1 MILLQ
6 VGAAAGGA
14 AAAAGGPVGWIVGAA
29 AAVGGAIIGAIA
41 RRRQQKRQNKY
52 NQEAMI
58 LQNQLE
64 QQAINEQNEYN
75 TPANQMKRL
84 AAAGLNPNLMYQQG
98 TVGNQEARAN
108 YGVPEQSYNNYL
120 SEGFTGA
127 GQSITQAVNQ
137 YQAIQMNALQM
148 EAQQIANEKARAD
161 LPYASQLAYLRA
173 KGVEYETNAKEH
185 AAATAFQK
193 LEQIKLQN
201 DLSRK
206 QSKILDKRLEEFDK
220 KFALMDDQHR
230 QNALDYSIAEIDKQT
245 KEDEYQFGLE
255 LTRIQGRLLSAKSLD
270 DVDFMDVMKLFLYYL
285 ASGFHIRMP
294 KARDKGKTTTTTT
307 QHADKNGEFKGGT
320 TTTTT
325 TTPNK

>member
-6 VGAAAGGA
+6 VAAAAGGA

-41 RRRQQKRQNKY
+41 RRRQQKKQNKY
-52 NQEAMI
+52 NREAML
-58 LQNQLE
+58 LQHQLE

-75 TPANQMKRL
+75 SPVNQMKRL
-84 AAAGLNPNLMYQQG
+84 EAAGLNPNLMYQQG

-148 EAQQIANEKARAD
+148 EAQQIANEKARAE
-161 LPYASQLAYLRA
+161 LPYASQVAYLRA
-173 KGVEYETNAKEH
+173 RGLELDTGAKEY
-185 AAATAFQK
+185 AAATAFEQLQHIRLGNK
-193 LEQIKLQN
+193 LNE
-201 DLSRK
+201 K
-206 QSKILDKRLEEFDK
+206 QLDIVQKRLEEFDK
-220 KFALMDDQHR
+220 KFQAMDDAHQ
-230 QNALDYSIAEIDKQT
+230 QSLLDRAIKEVDLKT
-245 KEDEYQFGLE
+245 KEDEYEFGLE
-255 LTRIQGRLLSAKSLD
+255 LTRIQGRLLSAKSISDIDWLD
-270 DVDFMDVMKLFLYYL
+270 CMKLFLYYVAGGL
-285 ASGFHIRMP
+285 HIRMP

-325 TTPNK
+325 TTPNR